1 MAENIEKFEIH
12 VKGGFSERK
21 GIKHFSDIVQTNG
34 LNDRTRNLF
43 YSATDEIFDSL
54 NINHSYEVNLKDYF
68 VEYLYKDVFS
78 KTVRDIPMTWGNGYD
93 YDKVFDL
100 IYAVFTQYDYE
111 DVFTF
116 VEGIIKFLA
125 MTDKVTYYSYNYKN
139 EYIESISRIL
149 RNENVNYR
157 IIGDKI
163 TDIIDDNQIESIE
176 ETLQNKYKP
185 VVSHYSKA
193 IEQLYKAKDYD
204 NSIKESISTVESM
217 CQIITGNDNA
227 SLGKALEKLKGKI
240 HPALNIAFE
249 KLYGYASNSNGIR
262 HANGLGEGNSTFEEA
277 KYMLISCS
285 AFVNYLKENF
295 ENKEE

>member
-1 MAENIEKFEIH
+1 M
-12 VKGGFSERK
+12 
-21 GIKHFSDIVQTNG
+21 D
-34 LNDRTRNLF
+34 
-43 YSATDEIFDSL
+43 
-54 NINHSYEVNLKDYF
+54 
-68 VEYLYKDVFS
+68 
-78 KTVRDIPMTWGNGYD
+78 
-93 YDKVFDL
+93 
-100 IYAVFTQYDYE
+100 
-111 DVFTF
+111 
-116 VEGIIKFLA
+116 IKFVVDDCVLIWNILFGPSVS
-125 MTDKVTYYSYNYKN
+125 DSIYKLKQKLWLNYKN

-240 HPALNIAFE
+240 HKFRIIVGDFNTP
-249 KLYGYASNSNGIR
+249 
-262 HANGLGEGNSTFEEA
+262 
-277 KYMLISCS
+277 CS
-285 AFVNYLKENF
+285 AID
-295 ENKEE
+295 